1 MTVNRKLAGIV
12 VGSMA
17 MFGLQAHAASVD
29 AVFDGYSVSPKL
41 HYAQVEV
48 LAVDSKLMMGG
59 EVYLK
64 PGNHLLTL
72 VSKRD
77 PRTGTRAR
85 QQTTFTAE
93 PCMRYIVAADHG
105 EAMRDDWTLV
115 LVSKNLR
122 AGCAPSAYTPP
133 PPPEPKRFLG
143 FDQELSMLGDRLA
156 VAMIGARCGELTD
169 DPARGAK
176 AIERWEKQ
184 NGRAVDAVARRVQAM
199 VITRGS
205 IGGYERSVQT
215 LQIFEEGIAERR
227 EALVAETLGAGDLV
241 PACTAALA
249 TLEKRVD
256 VYDRSQAARKA
267 VKDANTYNSKY
278 GEQFGPMI
286 DKNWA
291 NLVEDAE
298 VIGGYWTASRNTPA
312 Q

>member
-1 MTVNRKLAGIV
+1 MSAYRFASLAALAFA
-12 VGSMA
+12 GSA
-17 MFGLQAHAASVD
+17 GAASVD
-29 AVFDGYSVSPKL
+29 AVFDGYSVSTEL
-41 HYAQVEV
+41 HHAQVEV

-64 PGNHLLTL
+64 PGNHVLTL
-72 VSKRD
+72 VSKKGSK
-77 PRTGTRAR
+77 TGLRIR
-85 QQTTFTAE
+85 QQTPFTAE
-93 PCMRYIVAADHG
+93 PCMRYVVAADHG

-122 AGCAPSAYTPP
+122 AGCDPSAYTPP

-143 FDQELSMLGDRLA
+143 FDQELSMMGDRLA

-169 DPARGAK
+169 DAARGAK
-176 AIERWEKQ
+176 AIERWEAQ
-184 NGRAVDAVARRVQAM
+184 NGREVDTVARRVQAM

-215 LQIFEEGIAERR
+215 LQLFEEGIAERR
-227 EALVAETLGAGDLV
+227 EALVAETLGAGELA
-241 PACTAALA
+241 PACAAALA

-267 VKDANTYNSKY
+267 VKDATGYWSKY
-278 GEQFGPMI
+278 GAQFGPMI

-291 NLVEDAE
+291 NLVEDAA
-298 VIGGYWTASRNTPA
+298 VVGGYWRKPEPAATP
-312 Q
+312 

>member
-1 MTVNRKLAGIV
+1 MKHLRAIV
-12 VGSMA
+12 TIGSMSGL
-17 MFGLQAHAASVD
+17 GLQAFSASVD

-64 PGNHLLTL
+64 PGNHVLTL

-77 PRTGTRAR
+77 ARTGMRIR
-85 QQTTFTAE
+85 QQTPFTAE
-93 PCMRYIVAADHG
+93 PCMRYVVAADHG
-105 EAMRDDWTLV
+105 EAMRDEWTLV
-115 LVSKNLR
+115 LVSKEPR
-122 AGCAPSAYTPP
+122 AGCDPSAFTPP
-133 PPPEPKRFLG
+133 PPSEPKRFLG
-143 FDQELSMLGDRLA
+143 FEQELSMMGDRLA

-169 DPARGAK
+169 DPVRGTK

-184 NGRAVDAVARRVQAM
+184 NGGAVDAVARRVQAM

-215 LQIFEEGIAERR
+215 LQLFEEGIAERR
-227 EALVAETLGAGDLV
+227 ETLVAETLGAGELG
-241 PACTAALA
+241 PACAAALA
-249 TLEKRVD
+249 TLEKRVE

-267 VKDANTYNSKY
+267 VKDAKTYNSKY

-286 DKNWA
+286 EKNWA
-291 NLVEDAE
+291 NLVEDAA
-298 VIGGYWTASRNTPA
+298 VVGGYWVGPAKATAP
-312 Q
+312 